1 MHEATSAADLEK
13 VKELVSSNEKL
24 MRARDESGA
33 LPIHIATAS
42 ESTDVFEYFIKN
54 YPNTL
59 NAKDTVSIKIQILS
73 IIFVI
78 FCA

>member
-1 MHEATSAADLEK
+1 M
-13 VKELVSSNEKL
+13 KELITSNEKL

-42 ESTDVFEYFIKN
+42 ESTDVLEYFIKN

-59 NAKDTVSIKIQILS
+59 NAKDSVSIN
-73 IIFVI
+73 IIVLFISYVVSM
-78 FCA
+78 